1 VEADVRGGSE
11 GAGAGVAAGD
21 GGSGGPGARRV
32 VPLVTGWQ
40 LAASTCYY
48 ALFAATPFVRE
59 AFGLSRLLVGVM
71 VTTLTL
77 GYTLGLFPVGAV
89 VDGYGEKRVLVVSL
103 LALGAGVAAVT
114 VAPTYAALLA
124 VAFGIGVAYAAAM
137 PGTNRAVVRGVGRA
151 RQGVA
156 MGVKQVGVT
165 AGSGLSA
172 LLVVT
177 AAPLVATW
185 RAGFLAAG
193 AFAGV
198 TVAVFAVG
206 YPSGRGSGRLDLPD
220 LRGLSANRAYPAL
233 LAAGFFLGAALFTTT
248 GYATLYL
255 TESVRTGTALA
266 GVGFA
271 AMQLLGSAGRVVGG
285 GLADRLTARG
295 IPQARGAAT
304 TLLGMAVVGAACL
317 GVLATT
323 TPPPL
328 LALVVLGVVGA
339 TVLGFTGLYYT
350 CVAGLIDEGKLGAAT
365 AGGQTALN
373 AGALLA
379 PPAFGWLVDF
389 RSYET
394 GWLLLAACMAVAVVL
409 LAGVRRWTGTDARDA
424 VQSARETA

>member
-1 VEADVRGGSE
+1 MGGDVG
-11 GAGAGVAAGD
+11 GD
-21 GGSGGPGARRV
+21 GRSGARRV

-48 ALFAATPFVRE
+48 AVFAAAPFLRE
-59 AFGLSRLLVGVM
+59 AFGLSRLLVGVV
-71 VTTLTL
+71 VTTLTV
-77 GYTLGLFPVGAV
+77 GQAVSLFPVGAA
-89 VDGYGEKRVLVVSL
+89 VDGLGEKRVLVGSL
-103 LALGAGVAAVT
+103 LALGAGVASVT
-114 VAPTYAALLA
+114 VAPGFPALLA
-124 VAFGIGVAYAAAM
+124 VVFGIGVAYAAAM
-137 PGTNRAVVRGVGRA
+137 PGTNRAVVRGVAMA

-193 AFAGV
+193 AFAGL
-198 TVAVFAVG
+198 VAVVFAVG
-206 YPSGRGSGRLDLPD
+206 YSDTPGSGRLVRPD
-220 LRGLSANRAYPAL
+220 VRGLSANRAYVAL

-271 AMQLLGSAGRVVGG
+271 GMQLLGSAGRVAGG

-295 IPQARGAAT
+295 VPQARGAAT
-304 TLLGMAVVGAACL
+304 TLLGMAVVGTVSLGALAA
-317 GVLATT
+317 T

-328 LALVVLGVVGA
+328 LALAVLGVVGVA
-339 TVLGFTGLYYT
+339 VLGFTGLYYT
-350 CVAGLIDEGKLGAAT
+350 CVAGLIEEGKLGAAT
-365 AGGQTALN
+365 AGGQTALT

-379 PPAFGWLVDF
+379 PPAFGWLVDV

-394 GWLLLAACMAVAVVL
+394 GWVLLAACMAVAVVL
-409 LAGVRRWTGTDARDA
+409 LAGVRRWTGRPYPRAGDR
-424 VQSARETA
+424 VRETA

>member
-1 VEADVRGGSE
+1 VDADARSGGGSE
-11 GAGAGVAAGD
+11 GAGAGVAAGERR
-21 GGSGGPGARRV
+21 SGARSV

-59 AFGLSRLLVGVM
+59 AFGLSRLLVGVV

-77 GYTLGLFPVGAV
+77 GYTLGLFPIGAA
-89 VDGYGEKRVLVVSL
+89 VDGFGEKRRV
-103 LALGAGVAAVT
+103 AGRDGHGGDA
-114 VAPTYAALLA
+114 
-124 VAFGIGVAYAAAM
+124 
-137 PGTNRAVVRGVGRA
+137 RA

-156 MGVKQVGVT
+156 MGVKQVGFT

-185 RAGFLAAG
+185 HAGFLAAG

-198 TVAVFAVG
+198 TVVAFAVA
-206 YPSGRGSGRLDLPD
+206 YPAGSGSGRLALPD
-220 LRGLSANRAYPAL
+220 LRGFSAGRAYPAP

-248 GYATLYL
+248 GYTTLYL

-271 AMQLLGSAGRVVGG
+271 AMRLLGSAGRVAGG
-285 GLADRLTARG
+285 GVAERLTARG
-295 IPQARGAAT
+295 VPQARGAAT
-304 TLLGMAVVGAACL
+304 ALVGMAVVGAACL
-317 GVLATT
+317 GVLAAW

-350 CVAGLIDEGKLGAAT
+350 CVAGLVGEGKLGAAT
-365 AGGQTALN
+365 AGGQAALN

-389 RSYET
+389 RSYEA
-394 GWLLLAACMAVAVVL
+394 GWLLLAACMALSVVL
-409 LAGVRRWTGTDARDA
+409 LAGVRRWTGPGARSVGRPA
-424 VQSARETA
+424 AETAGS

>member
-1 VEADVRGGSE
+1 VGSNQAGGRSGQ
-11 GAGAGVAAGD
+11 GA
-21 GGSGGPGARRV
+21 GARRV
-32 VPLVTGWQ
+32 VSLVTGWQ

-48 ALFAATPFVRE
+48 ALFAAAPFLRE
-59 AFGLSRLLVGVM
+59 AFGLSRLLVGVV

-89 VDGYGEKRVLVVSL
+89 VDGFGEKRVLVGSL
-103 LALGAGVAAVT
+103 LALGAGVVAVT
-114 VAPTYAALLA
+114 VAPGYAALLV

-137 PGTNRAVVRGVGRA
+137 PGTNRAVVRGVSRA

-177 AAPLVATW
+177 AAPIVATW

-193 AFAGV
+193 AFAGLV
-198 TVAVFAVG
+198 VAVFAVG
-206 YPSGRGSGRLDLPD
+206 FPAAPGSGSLVLPD

-233 LAAGFFLGAALFTTT
+233 LVAGFFLGAALFTTT

-266 GVGFA
+266 GIGFA
-271 AMQLLGSAGRVVGG
+271 AMQFLGSAGRVAGG

-304 TLLGMAVVGAACL
+304 TLLGMAVLGTACL

-328 LALVVLGVVGA
+328 LALAVLGVVGV

-350 CVAGLIDEGKLGAAT
+350 CVAGLVDEGNLGAAT

-389 RSYET
+389 RSYRA
-394 GWLLLAACMAVAVVL
+394 GWLLLAACMAVSVVL
-409 LAGVRRWTGTDARDA
+409 LAGVRRWTSPAGRRVGA
-424 VQSARETA
+424 SAGEAA